1 MNKVYMCIDLKSFYA
16 SVECAERNLDPL
28 DTNLV
33 VADKSRT
40 EKTICLAVSPSL
52 KEYGLKGRAR
62 LFEVV
67 SAVRKVN
74 IERRKNNNYRK
85 LVGKSY
91 KNSELKNN
99 KSLELDYIVASPR
112 MKLYMKY
119 SSEIYNIYLK
129 YLSKDDIFVYSI
141 DEVFC
146 DITNYLNMYK
156 MTPKELVSMIIK
168 DVYNKTG
175 ITATAGI
182 GTNMYL
188 AKVSMDIVAKHA
200 SPNEIGVRISEL
212 DEMSYRKKLWDH
224 TPLTDFWRVGKGY
237 AKKLEEN
244 NMYTMGDVALMSIQ
258 NENLLY
264 KLFGVNAELLIDH
277 AWGYETTTIKDI
289 KEYKPENNSISS
301 GQVLHCPYDYKKARL
316 IVAEMIDSLALELTE
331 KEKMTN
337 SIVLMIGYEIDNTFS
352 YDGDIV
358 TDYYGRRVPKPAHG
372 HKTLDYSTSSSKI
385 LTSKCLELYDEIINK
400 NLLVR
405 RINICA
411 CNVIDEKAAKKE
423 VNFSQLDLFSDN
435 NKVLEEKKEDK
446 IKQNDEIKLQKIVT
460 SLKNKYGKNI
470 ILKAMSL
477 EEGATMKERNMQ
489 GVMQALDAD
498 ITFTEADLTEDIKDF
513 KGTIGK
519 YHASATGA
527 ANATPVGEALLV
539 EPGVTSYALEVD
551 VVQYYNKNGK
561 IITDLT
567 QRENTYK
574 LNLDIA
580 EVAPPKGEPTP
591 TIFEAS
597 KSYDVT
603 IQVHGLTKITLTA
616 KLGEWKD
623 GGSIVF
629 DPDNDF
635 SNDVK

>member
-74 IERRKNNNYRK
+74 SERRKNNNYRK
-85 LVGKSY
+85 FIGKSY

-99 KSLELDYIVASPR
+99 KSLELGYIVASPR

-168 DVYNKTG
+168 DVYSKTG

-182 GTNMYL
+182 GNNMYL

-200 SPNEIGVRISEL
+200 LPNEIGVRISEL

-224 TPLTDFWRVGKGY
+224 IPLTDFWRVGKGY

-289 KEYKPENNSISS
+289 KEYKPENNSISN

-316 IVAEMIDSLALELTE
+316 IVSEMIDSLALELTE

-411 CNVIDEKAAKKE
+411 CNVIDEKTAKKE

-446 IKQNDEIKLQKIVT
+446 IKQNDEIKLQKTVT
-460 SLKNKYGKNI
+460 RLKNKYGKNI

-489 GVMQALDAD
+489 VGGH
-498 ITFTEADLTEDIKDF
+498 
-513 KGTIGK
+513 KG
-519 YHASATGA
+519 
-527 ANATPVGEALLV
+527 
-539 EPGVTSYALEVD
+539 
-551 VVQYYNKNGK
+551 
-561 IITDLT
+561 
-567 QRENTYK
+567 
-574 LNLDIA
+574 
-580 EVAPPKGEPTP
+580 
-591 TIFEAS
+591 
-597 KSYDVT
+597 
-603 IQVHGLTKITLTA
+603 
-616 KLGEWKD
+616 
-623 GGSIVF
+623 
-629 DPDNDF
+629 
-635 SNDVK
+635 